1 MVPVYVV
8 LVRPMGSSVSSL
20 SLFQIVVKRVASN
33 MELLGKF
40 SKKLPHFKEES
51 YEIAKTFEDFWA
63 HFFPS
68 FSSFEIAIFG

>member
-1 MVPVYVV
+1 
-8 LVRPMGSSVSSL
+8 
-20 SLFQIVVKRVASN
+20 